1 MLALTAL
8 ENARDLYLCLSPKS
22 YLVTLLN
29 LQTDLFEHFIDF
41 VIYYYAAIFR
51 WKYYLVHQN
60 ADIMTLMDVPAHF
73 VSLRRKRRGIR
84 P

>member
-1 MLALTAL
+1 MHVIFVCA
-8 ENARDLYLCLSPKS
+8 YLQKG

-51 WKYYLVHQN
+51 WKYYVVRQN
-60 ADIMTLMDVPAHF
+60 ADIMTLMDVLAHF